1 MEKIYG
7 YCNLRNYSINT
18 KQSEFYKRMYKNQT
32 LDFVLKMK
40 EKYRRGPNLLKSI
53 IIVNIGFIL
62 MV

>member
-40 EKYRRGPNLLKSI
+40 EK
-53 IIVNIGFIL
+53 
-62 MV
+62 